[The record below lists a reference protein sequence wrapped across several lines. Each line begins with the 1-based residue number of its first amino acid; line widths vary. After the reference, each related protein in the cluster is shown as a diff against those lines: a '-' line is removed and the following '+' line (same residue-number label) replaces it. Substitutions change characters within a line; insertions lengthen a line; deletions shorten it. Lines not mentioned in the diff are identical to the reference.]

1 MFCLTCCLSIQ
12 PFVHRPV
19 FGTSL
24 GLVKAAHC
32 PTSLS
37 LPFSFLFL
45 LFSCHI
51 PSSISSSPSLSST
64 TTVFS
69 VFPYNNQTLPCFK
82 YPHYQQGTLIF
93 LSLSLS
99 NKHTKSIT
107 NSNLAPCE
115 GSGERGQ
122 TEGDF
127 SCFVFSVFFFLV
139 IISFSCSYHEVQ
151 WIPAPGPSGGPGDL
165 LHPRDGGPK
174 V

>member
-1 MFCLTCCLSIQ
+1 MCVCLCDVMFCLTCCLSIQ

-127 SCFVFSVFFFLV
+127 SCFVFSVFFFFGHHFFFL
-139 IISFSCSYHEVQ
+139 Q
-151 WIPAPGPSGGPGDL
+151 LP
-165 LHPRDGGPK
+165 
-174 V
+174 